1 MSDTIA
7 AIATGNAVA
16 AIGIIRVSG
25 DDAIA
30 VADRVFHTKKL
41 ASLAE
46 GENRKLY
53 YGELL
58 NTHCRIIDHCLC
70 TVSHAPNSYTG
81 ENTVE
86 FQCHGS
92 PVVLSEGL
100 CALFNAGARQAEA
113 GEFTKRAFLN
123 KRMDLTQ
130 AEAVIDLIDAETPL
144 AAENAVGQLGR
155 AIGRKTDKIYDD
167 LVGMISHFQAVID
180 YPDEDIDDFSLTEYT
195 ELMCTA
201 EKTLSGLLNTFDR
214 GRIMREGVLSAIIG
228 KPNTGKSSL
237 LNALLGYDRAIVT
250 SIAGTTRDTIEEK
263 VTVGGVVLRLSDTAG
278 LRSTDDTVEK
288 LGVTRALEAAKAAR
302 LVIAVLDGSRPLTVE
317 DTEAVNTALNAEY
330 SICVINKEDIQ
341 PEPEFAIP
349 DGFNAVCSIS
359 AKTGK
364 GIDTFADA
372 VKTLFGSDTSCPTGE
387 ILTNTRQAEAIS
399 RALDAI
405 SSAREALECGVTPD
419 AVLSIVEAGCSA
431 LGELTGKSV
440 RDDIVANI
448 FSRFCVGK

>member
-7 AIATGNAVA
+7 AIATGHSVA

-25 DDAIA
+25 DDAMLIA
-30 VADRVFHTKKL
+30 DSVFRTKRL
-41 ASLAE
+41 ASLSA
-46 GENRKLY
+46 GEDRKLY

-58 NTHCRIIDHCLC
+58 NLHGRVIDRCLC
-70 TVSHAPNSYTG
+70 TVSHGPNSYTG

-100 CALFNAGARQAEA
+100 RALFNAGARQAEA

-123 KRMDLTQ
+123 RRMDLTQ

-155 AIGRKTDKIYDD
+155 AIGRKTDKIYDE
-167 LVGMISHFQAVID
+167 LVSMIAHFQAVID
-180 YPDEDIDDFSLTEYT
+180 YPDEDIDDFSMTEYT
-195 ELMCTA
+195 GLLSEVEVA
-201 EKTLSGLLNTFDR
+201 LSGLLSTFDR
-214 GRIMREGVLSAIIG
+214 GRIVREGVAAAIIG

-263 VTVGGVVLRLSDTAG
+263 VTVGDIVLRLSDTAG
-278 LRSTDDTVEK
+278 LRDADDTVEK
-288 LGVTRALEAAKAAR
+288 LGVTRALEAARAAR
-302 LVIAVLDGSRPLTVE
+302 LVIAVLDGSSQIESE
-317 DTEAVNTALNAEY
+317 DREALEAAKTAEY
-330 SICVINKEDIQ
+330 SICVINKMDIQ
-341 PEPEFAIP
+341 QEPVFEIP
-349 DGFNAVCSIS
+349 DGFDAVCRIS
-359 AKTGK
+359 AKTGA
-364 GIDTFADA
+364 GIDGIADA
-372 VKTLFGSDTSCPTGE
+372 VKRIFGSNTALPPGE
-387 ILTNTRQAEAIS
+387 ILTNTRQAEAVS
-399 RALDAI
+399 RALEAVR
-405 SSAREALECGVTPD
+405 SAREALEIGVTPD
-419 AVLSIVEAGCSA
+419 AILSIVETGCSA

-440 RDDIVANI
+440 RDDIVTNI

>member
-1 MSDTIA
+1 MMDTIA
-7 AIATGNAVA
+7 AIATGNVIA
-16 AIGIIRVSG
+16 AIGIIRSSG
-25 DDAIA
+25 DDAITI
-30 VADRVFHTKKL
+30 ADKVFRTKSVK
-41 ASLAE
+41 SLTE
-46 GENRKLY
+46 CEDRKLY

-58 NTHCRIIDHCLC
+58 NTEGNVIDHCLC
-70 TVSHAPNSYTG
+70 TVSHAPHSYTG

-100 CALFNAGARQAEA
+100 RSLFKAGARQAEA

-123 KRMDLTQ
+123 RRMDLTQ

-155 AIGRKTDKIYDD
+155 AIGRKTDKIYDE

-180 YPDEDIDDFSLTEYT
+180 YPDEDIDDFAMSQYT
-195 ELMCTA
+195 GLMNEA
-201 EKTLSGLLNTFDR
+201 ESTLNALLKTFDR
-214 GRIMREGVLSAIIG
+214 GRIMREGVPSAIIG

-263 VTVGGVVLRLSDTAG
+263 ATVGGVVLRLSDTAG
-278 LRSTDDTVEK
+278 LRETDDTVEK
-288 LGVTRALEAAKAAR
+288 LGVDRAIEAAKTAR
-302 LVIAVLDGSRPLTVE
+302 LVIVVLDSSRPLTSE
-317 DTEAVNTALNAEY
+317 DEEALNTAKNAEY
-330 SICVINKEDIQ
+330 SICIINKEDIC
-341 PEPEFAIP
+341 PEPVFEIP
-349 DGFNAVCSIS
+349 DGFDAMCHIS
-359 AKTGK
+359 AKTGE
-364 GIDTFADA
+364 GLDSFTNA
-372 VKTLFGSDTSCPTGE
+372 VKELFGADTSLPPGE
-387 ILTNTRQAEAIS
+387 ILTNTRQAEAVS

-405 SSAREALECGVTPD
+405 RAAKDALELGVTPD
-419 AVLSIVEAGCSA
+419 AVLSIVETCCGA

-440 RDDIVANI
+440 KDDIVSSI